1 MLPIIFQV
9 LGGFPENIYNLET
22 YTYGVGPRLG
32 LRWANADGGASIELY
47 ADAVLIGTF
56 PPGTTEY
63 ETGDIE
69 PYATYTGVAIKN
81 GKRALSGLQS
91 FNGA

>member
-1 MLPIIFQV
+1 MLPMIFQI

-32 LRWANADGGASIELY
+32 LRWSNADGGASIEIY
-47 ADAVLIGTF
+47 TDGVLSITL

-63 ETGDIE
+63 ETGDIA
-69 PYATYTGVAIKN
+69 PYADYTGVAIKN
-81 GKRALSGLQS
+81 GKRAFTGQLP